1 MGNKSSSKHNNII
14 QEETDDFEGFFLEDW
29 EILSDKSKLANY
41 SKKKKPIII

>member
-1 MGNKSSSKHNNII
+1 MGNKSSAKRNNII

-41 SKKKKPIII
+41 SKKKPIII